1 MGLLSEKVD
10 LNSWPPGFSPLQA
23 NAFYIYQRN
32 QIFIP
37 LGILQSPFFNIE
49 QPKALNYGLLGSI
62 IGHEV
67 RTFDKKF
74 FLKFRLLIYNHEVF
88 FLEHNKNFYIYSN

>member
-23 NAFYIYQRN
+23 NAFYTYQRN

-67 RTFDKKF
+67 RTFDKIF

>member
-67 RTFDKKF
+67 CSTQRASKFNKSPGKKIVKSNKSI
-74 FLKFRLLIYNHEVF
+74 LK
-88 FLEHNKNFYIYSN
+88 KNFF

>member
-23 NAFYIYQRN
+23 NAFYTYQRN

-67 RTFDKKF
+67 GIRQKK
-74 FLKFRLLIYNHEVF
+74 
-88 FLEHNKNFYIYSN
+88 LEIPTLNLS

>member
-23 NAFYIYQRN
+23 NAFYTYQRN

-67 RTFDKKF
+67 STLLKQKKIFETPTLNVIMRMMKKEFFRT
-74 FLKFRLLIYNHEVF
+74 
-88 FLEHNKNFYIYSN
+88 

>member
-1 MGLLSEKVD
+1 MRWNLGLLSEKVD

-23 NAFYIYQRN
+23 NAFYTYQRN

-67 RTFDKKF
+67 FEILTLGPDSPAPNGRTV
-74 FLKFRLLIYNHEVF
+74 H
-88 FLEHNKNFYIYSN
+88 